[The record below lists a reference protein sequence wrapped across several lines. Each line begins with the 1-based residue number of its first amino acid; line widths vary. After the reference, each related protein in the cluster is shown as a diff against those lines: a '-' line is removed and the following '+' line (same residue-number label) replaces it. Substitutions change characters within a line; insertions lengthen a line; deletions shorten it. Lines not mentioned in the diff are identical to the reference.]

1 VSPSDNRNFAAFGF
15 NFGQQRCPV
24 RLDSTAAMTLNHAE
38 SVAAA
43 TAVPAI
49 LVSWPALAVM
59 LPVPF
64 AHRR

>member
-1 VSPSDNRNFAAFGF
+1 
-15 NFGQQRCPV
+15 
-24 RLDSTAAMTLNHAE
+24 MTLNHAE